1 MRAIHVVSAISLLT
15 VGAATASAEAPL
27 QQPQAPLAPLAPP
40 GTLVGGGFT
49 PDGTPRGGYIIVG
62 DPQPLPPPDVDDG
75 TYHAPKIFYVNRSG
89 GTYYP
94 GTNDARTNRSTIV
107 GTTRTIPAWNVSAT
121 GWNQVM
127 TCLTTMF
134 SRWNVV
140 ITDVDPGNV
149 PHWELVTAGRPQD
162 IGMQQGVGGV
172 SPFNCGTIQNSIV
185 FTFAAIYGNDYRS
198 VCETNAQEIAHSFGL
213 DHERLCQDP
222 MTYLTGCGN
231 KSFQNVAAPCGEY
244 SNRAC
249 MCGGSTQNSVALLDQ
264 RLGLAEP
271 GMVDAG
277 PMPPIDAGP
286 TPAPDAGPTPSPDA
300 GPNPSTDAGTQPQ
313 DPDAAINPG
322 DPDAG
327 PGSSDEI
334 SAGCG
339 CASGS
344 SSGIPPHLLLAMAV
358 LLIVRSRSRAR
369 ARARARS

>member
-1 MRAIHVVSAISLLT
+1 MRTIKSVLAISLLSAS
-15 VGAATASAEAPL
+15 AATAAAETPV
-27 QQPQAPLAPLAPP
+27 QQPLSPA
-40 GTLVGGGFT
+40 GTFVGGGLA
-49 PDGTPRGGYIIVG
+49 PDGTPRGGYVVTD
-62 DPQPLPPPDVDDG
+62 DPQPLPPPDDV
-75 TYHAPKIFYVNRSG
+75 TYHAPKIFYVNRGG

-107 GTTRTIPAWNVSAT
+107 SSTRTVPAWNVSAA

-127 TCLTTMF
+127 TCLTTTF

-149 PHWELVTAGRPQD
+149 PHYELVTAGRPQD

-172 SPFNCGTIQNSIV
+172 SPFSCGVIQNSIV
-185 FTFAAIYGNDYRS
+185 FTFAAVYGTDYRS

-222 MTYLTGCGN
+222 MTYLSGCGN

-249 MCGGSTQNSVALLDQ
+249 QCGGSTQNSVALLDQ

-277 PMPPIDAGP
+277 PTPPIDAGP
-286 TPAPDAGPTPSPDA
+286 LPAPDAGPSPAPDA
-300 GPNPSTDAGTQPQ
+300 GPGSSADAGPQPQ
-313 DPDAAINPG
+313 DPDATPNPG

-327 PGSSDEI
+327 PGTSDEI

-344 SSGIPPHLLLAMAV
+344 SSSLPPTLLLAMAV

-369 ARARARS
+369 ARAATRR